1 LGPIHLFDLAAQ
13 QSRWLAVSQSVIANN
28 VANANTPGYESQAVR
43 PFSEVLDKTEI
54 QLASTD
60 ARHLALSPTGPG
72 AVAVAD
78 EDSWETTESG
88 NSVSLEQE
96 MIKAGDVRRDF
107 ALNTNIVRAFHGML
121 MSAVKS

>member
-1 LGPIHLFDLAAQ
+1 MGPIHLFDLAAQ
-13 QSRWLAVSQSVIANN
+13 QSRWLAVSQSAIANN
-28 VANANTPGYESQAVR
+28 VANANTPGYQAQAVR
-43 PFSEVLDKTEI
+43 PFSDVLDKTQL

-60 ARHLALSPTGPG
+60 AQHLTLTPAEAGTVTTG
-72 AVAVAD
+72 D
-78 EDSWETTESG
+78 EESWETTESG

-96 MIKAGDVRRDF
+96 MIKAGDVRRDY